1 LHFFALAQNSTL
13 LFSSDSALFAQNTRG
28 GGGAHLLQRASR
40 RGGTLLVKLYAPQEE
55 KGRIEVRTFTRH
67 GRKKKAATLKVAAAQ
82 TMASRATSLRLGWDE
97 FPTRVGV
104 VLGHGR
110 GKLAGVGAE
119 IFLVDAALLINDEG
133 HYAGIAPFV
142 GIGDERVT
150 GDRAPGCNCVRARL

>member
-1 LHFFALAQNSTL
+1 MRRRKRKGGLK
-13 LFSSDSALFAQNTRG
+13 SAPSQ
-28 GGGAHLLQRASR
+28 
-40 RGGTLLVKLYAPQEE
+40 
-55 KGRIEVRTFTRH
+55 RH
-67 GRKKKAATLKVAAAQ
+67 GRKKKEAALKVAAAQ

-150 GDRAPGCNCVRARL
+150 GDRVPGCNCVWAGL